1 MSWPKKT
8 WKYVDGEYRWVDFKT
23 PGPGK
28 PDELFPDDWKH
39 YKNTV
44 DNSNYWDAIDN
55 PLYEAAANA
64 SGIDWEKW
72 VADSLAE
79 IGTEEDYQAA
89 VDYADEYLS
98 SSGGRGYA
106 GAAGIAVGM
115 GMGNHPWF
123 SGMNQDEKDD
133 AWDNLTPTQ
142 QNIVKNLPSPTSSG
156 GQSALPF
163 GQGPMGAGAI
173 AGMSASQIAGAGG
186 VAGVLFGMLED
197 GEDPPINWGF
207 NRSAYGS
214 VAEDLDDMHEWLT
227 KTLKTHSLQ
236 DMPIIERGPQ
246 GSDYGIDGDIW
257 AHYGLEKPILPPKEM
272 NVNYEFNLAEARPS
286 TKGYLR
292 PAGYPELDTR
302 THTVAGPTHY
312 ERWTEQKRQEAAA
325 AHAAAE
331 NTSYGEPVSS
341 VTSDTQESRRW
352 TDNVQSIIGK
362 DSSVDDWAK
371 AAGVD
376 NLNSRSDSDKIK
388 EVYRA
393 AGGVLSVAAGIMQSI
408 N

>member
-8 WKYVDGEYRWVDFKT
+8 WKYVDGEYQWVDFKT
-23 PGPGK
+23 PGPRK
-28 PDELFPDDWKH
+28 PDESFPDDWKN
-39 YKNTV
+39 YNNTV

-98 SSGGRGYA
+98 SSDNMVT

-163 GQGPMGAGAI
+163 GQGPMRAGAI
-173 AGMSASQIAGAGG
+173 AGLSPSQIAGAGG

-207 NRSAYGS
+207 NRSA
-214 VAEDLDDMHEWLT
+214 
-227 KTLKTHSLQ
+227 
-236 DMPIIERGPQ
+236 
-246 GSDYGIDGDIW
+246 
-257 AHYGLEKPILPPKEM
+257 
-272 NVNYEFNLAEARPS
+272 
-286 TKGYLR
+286 
-292 PAGYPELDTR
+292 
-302 THTVAGPTHY
+302 
-312 ERWTEQKRQEAAA
+312 
-325 AHAAAE
+325 
-331 NTSYGEPVSS
+331 
-341 VTSDTQESRRW
+341 
-352 TDNVQSIIGK
+352 
-362 DSSVDDWAK
+362 
-371 AAGVD
+371 
-376 NLNSRSDSDKIK
+376 
-388 EVYRA
+388 
-393 AGGVLSVAAGIMQSI
+393 
-408 N
+408 